1 MLKKKKDCSNLD
13 QQLRDGDDEQEL
25 LAMMATC
32 LGEEIRRYAQAK
44 CGGTRGD
51 LDDITQDAMLAA
63 NKYLKSF
70 RGDASLRTWLYQLV
84 ISACSHRRRGQKNN
98 PQLHHSLDSFD
109 AVPPIAHTAN
119 PELELLLNE
128 RLSILEAALADL
140 KPQDRAL
147 LAAVEWEDKS
157 LKQVAEQNGLTISAI
172 KSRLFR
178 IRQQLRETIS
188 ERVGH

>member
-98 PQLHHSLDSFD
+98 Q
-109 AVPPIAHTAN
+109 PIAHTAN